1 VISLE
6 KEIIQTGRAPAAIGP
21 YSQAVRSG
29 PWVFVSGQI
38 PIDPETGSVI
48 RGDIKAQTRQA
59 LKNLDAILQDAGTSL
74 DRVVKTTLY
83 ITNMDDFSKVNEAY
97 APFFPVQP
105 PARACVQVA
114 RLPRD
119 VEIEIEAVALL

>member
-29 PWVFVSGQI
+29 PWIFVSGQI
-38 PIDPETGSVI
+38 PMDPETGAVN

-59 LKNLDAILQDAGTSL
+59 LKNLDAILQAAGASL

-83 ITNMDDFSKVNEAY
+83 IANMDDFPHVNEAY
-97 APFFPVQP
+97 ASFFPSQP
-105 PARACVQVA
+105 PARACVEVA
-114 RLPRD
+114 RLPKD
-119 VEIEIEAVALL
+119 AGIEIEAIALL